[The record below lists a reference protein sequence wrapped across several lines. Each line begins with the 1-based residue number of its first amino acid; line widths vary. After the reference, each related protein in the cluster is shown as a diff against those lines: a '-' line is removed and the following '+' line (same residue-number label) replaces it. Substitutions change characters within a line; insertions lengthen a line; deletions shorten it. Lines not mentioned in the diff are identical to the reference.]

1 MDKNTVIGFA
11 LIGLVLVG
19 FSWLSRPTEE
29 QLAIERQ
36 QRHQD
41 SLAIVE
47 RENKAMELV
56 YTQKESTS
64 FTVARTE
71 KVTSPFAE
79 VLTGEDTYLT
89 LENEKIEVRISHKG
103 GRVSYVRLKEYDNYK
118 GEPVVLFE
126 EKESIFDF
134 TLVTADKRAIPTKD
148 AYFRAVQEPGEEGK
162 SISMRLETNEGNAY
176 LEITYKLAEG
186 DYRLACIV
194 RGIGLNGIL
203 SPETES
209 LALVWQQDVR
219 QQEKGK
225 KFEDRYAGLFYRIV
239 GGDVDNLSEAQD
251 ASEEPEGRLQ
261 WIGFKDMFF
270 SAVLVADGG
279 KGFGTPKL
287 ESTVLNTNGYLKH
300 YKAAVTIPFD
310 LQGKEASELTFYFV
324 PNKYALLKAYDAEK
338 EEAEKLKL
346 SQMVSLGTSLFRW
359 INQYFIL
366 PIFDFMGKYIDNY
379 GLIIFLLTII
389 VKLILFPLTYKSYIS
404 TAKMRVLR
412 PQVEEIN
419 AQYLGQDKAVERQ
432 RATMDLYNRAGASP
446 MSGCVPMLLQMPI
459 LIALFMFFPS
469 AFELRHESFL
479 WAKDLSTYDALVTW
493 DAHIP
498 LITPYFGNHISIFCL
513 LMTATQIVYTKFNM
527 EMTATGQQQM
537 PGMKPMMYLMP
548 LMMMFFFNEYASG
561 LTYYY
566 FISTL
571 ITIGQTFIFRYTID
585 EEKLL
590 AKLEQNK
597 RKPQKRSGFMKRLEE
612 AQKLQEEKLRQ
623 QKQQRK
629 R

>member
-11 LIGLVLVG
+11 LIGVVLVG
-19 FSWLSRPTEE
+19 FSWLNRPSEE

-36 QRHQD
+36 QRYQD
-41 SLAIVE
+41 SILFAE
-47 RENKAMELV
+47 RAKAAELV
-56 YTQKESTS
+56 HAQELTS
-64 FTVARTE
+64 SSSIRSE
-71 KVTSPFAE
+71 MGSSPFANAS
-79 VLTGEDTYLT
+79 TGEDTYLT
-89 LENEKIEVRISHKG
+89 LENGKIEVRISRKG
-103 GRVSYVRLKEYDNYK
+103 GQVSYVRLKEYDNYK

-126 EKESIFDF
+126 GKESVFDL
-134 TLVTADKRAIPTKD
+134 TLVTAGKQVEHTKD
-148 AYFRAVQEPGEEGK
+148 VYFKSVQEPGQEGK
-162 SISMRLETNEGNAY
+162 SVSMRLEANEGEAY
-176 LEITYKLAEG
+176 LEIAYSLAEE
-186 DYRLACIV
+186 DYRLDCTV
-194 RGIGLNGIL
+194 HGVGLNGVL
-203 SPETES
+203 LPETES
-209 LALVWQQDVR
+209 LALVWQQDIR
-219 QQEKGK
+219 QQEKGR
-225 KFEDRYAGLFYRIV
+225 KFEDRYAGLFYRTA
-239 GGDVDNLSEAQD
+239 GGEVDNLSETQD
-251 ASEEPEGRLQ
+251 ASEEPQGRLQ

-270 SAVLVADGG
+270 SAVLVANKG
-279 KGFGTPKL
+279 KGFETPKL
-287 ESTVLNTNGYLKH
+287 ESTALQANGYLKH
-300 YKAAVTIPFD
+300 YKAAVALPFD
-310 LQGKEASELTFYFV
+310 LQGKEVSELSFFFV
-324 PNKYALLKAYDAEK
+324 PNKYALLKSFDATK
-338 EEAEKLKL
+338 EEGEKLELAK
-346 SQMVSLGTSLFRW
+346 MVYMGASLFRW

-419 AQYLGQDKAVERQ
+419 AQYPGQDNAVERQ

-479 WAKDLSTYDALVTW
+479 WAKDLSTYDPLVTW
-493 DAHIP
+493 TAHIP

-537 PGMKPMMYLMP
+537 PGMKSMMYLMP
-548 LMMMFFFNEYASG
+548 VMMMFFFNEYASG

-612 AQKLQEEKLRQ
+612 AQKLQEEKLRR